1 MNEDGYTLA
10 ELISEFYKRHHR
22 ENSLDEMKIIESW
35 KSVVGGFIAAHTL
48 DLRITKGILYVKV
61 DADSFHTNR
70 SRTSRKAN
78 HQKSIRMPFIP
89 DFFNFGKRALPHI
102 FHTNA

>member
-10 ELISEFYKRHHR
+10 ELINEFYKRHHR
-22 ENSLDEMKIIESW
+22 EDSLDEMKIIESW

-61 DADSFHTNR
+61 DADSLRSELLYSKTILLRNINRVSGTNLL
-70 SRTSRKAN
+70 KD
-78 HQKSIRMPFIP
+78 IVI
-89 DFFNFGKRALPHI
+89 I
-102 FHTNA
+102 

>member
-10 ELISEFYKRHHR
+10 ELINEFYKRHNR

-35 KSVVGGFIAAHTL
+35 KSVVGGFIASHTL

-61 DADSFHTNR
+61 DADSLRSELMYSKTILLRNINR
-70 SRTSRKAN
+70 VSGTDLLKD
-78 HQKSIRMPFIP
+78 IVI
-89 DFFNFGKRALPHI
+89 I
-102 FHTNA
+102 

>member
-10 ELISEFYKRHHR
+10 ELINEFYKRHHR
-22 ENSLDEMKIIESW
+22 EDSLDEMKIIESW

-61 DADSFHTNR
+61 DADSLRSELLYSKTILLRNINR
-70 SRTSRKAN
+70 VSRTNLLKD
-78 HQKSIRMPFIP
+78 IVI
-89 DFFNFGKRALPHI
+89 I
-102 FHTNA
+102 

>member
-61 DADSFHTNR
+61 DADSLRNELMYSKTILLRNINR
-70 SRTSRKAN
+70 VSGTDLLKD
-78 HQKSIRMPFIP
+78 IVI
-89 DFFNFGKRALPHI
+89 I
-102 FHTNA
+102 

>member
-10 ELISEFYKRHHR
+10 ELINEFYKRHNR

-35 KSVVGGFIAAHTL
+35 KNVVGGFIAAHTL

-61 DADSFHTNR
+61 DADSLRNELMYSKTILLRNINRTTGTNLL
-70 SRTSRKAN
+70 KD
-78 HQKSIRMPFIP
+78 IVLI
-89 DFFNFGKRALPHI
+89 
-102 FHTNA
+102 

>member
-10 ELISEFYKRHHR
+10 ELINEFYKRHNR

-61 DADSFHTNR
+61 DADSLRSELMYSKTILLRNINRVSGTNLL
-70 SRTSRKAN
+70 KD
-78 HQKSIRMPFIP
+78 IVI
-89 DFFNFGKRALPHI
+89 I
-102 FHTNA
+102 

>member
-10 ELISEFYKRHHR
+10 ELINEFYRRHNR

-35 KSVVGGFIAAHTL
+35 KSIVGGFIAAHTL

-61 DADSFHTNR
+61 DADSLRNELMY
-70 SRTSRKAN
+70 S
-78 HQKSIRMPFIP
+78 KSILLRNI
-89 DFFNFGKRALPHI
+89 NRTTG
-102 FHTNA
+102 TNLLKDIVLI

>member
-61 DADSFHTNR
+61 DADSLRNELMYSKTILLRNINRVTGTNLL
-70 SRTSRKAN
+70 KD
-78 HQKSIRMPFIP
+78 IVI
-89 DFFNFGKRALPHI
+89 I
-102 FHTNA
+102 

>member
-61 DADSFHTNR
+61 DADSLRNELMYSKTILLRNINR
-70 SRTSRKAN
+70 VSGT
-78 HQKSIRMPFIP
+78 
-89 DFFNFGKRALPHI
+89 DFLKDI
-102 FHTNA
+102 VII

>member
-10 ELISEFYKRHHR
+10 ELINEFYKRHNR

-35 KSVVGGFIAAHTL
+35 RNVVGGFIASHTL

-61 DADSFHTNR
+61 DADSLRNELMYSKTILLRNINR
-70 SRTSRKAN
+70 VSGTDLLKD
-78 HQKSIRMPFIP
+78 IVI
-89 DFFNFGKRALPHI
+89 I
-102 FHTNA
+102 

>member
-10 ELISEFYKRHHR
+10 ELINEFYKRHNR
-22 ENSLDEMKIIESW
+22 ENTLDEMKIIESW

-61 DADSFHTNR
+61 DADSLRSELMYSKTILLININR
-70 SRTSRKAN
+70 VSGTDLLKD
-78 HQKSIRMPFIP
+78 IVI
-89 DFFNFGKRALPHI
+89 I
-102 FHTNA
+102 

>member
-35 KSVVGGFIAAHTL
+35 KNVVGGFIAAHTL

-61 DADSFHTNR
+61 DADSLRNELMYSKTILLRNINR
-70 SRTSRKAN
+70 VTGTDLLKD
-78 HQKSIRMPFIP
+78 IVI
-89 DFFNFGKRALPHI
+89 I
-102 FHTNA
+102 

>member
-10 ELISEFYKRHHR
+10 ELINEFYKRHNR
-22 ENSLDEMKIIESW
+22 ENTLDEMKIIESW

-61 DADSFHTNR
+61 DADSLRSELMYSKTILLRNINR
-70 SRTSRKAN
+70 VSGTDLLKD
-78 HQKSIRMPFIP
+78 IVI
-89 DFFNFGKRALPHI
+89 I
-102 FHTNA
+102 

>member
-10 ELISEFYKRHHR
+10 ELINEFYRRHNR

-61 DADSFHTNR
+61 DADSLRNELVYSKTILLRNINRVSGTNLL
-70 SRTSRKAN
+70 KD
-78 HQKSIRMPFIP
+78 IVLI
-89 DFFNFGKRALPHI
+89 
-102 FHTNA
+102 

>member
-10 ELISEFYKRHHR
+10 ELINEFYRRHNR

-61 DADSFHTNR
+61 DADSLRNELMY
-70 SRTSRKAN
+70 S
-78 HQKSIRMPFIP
+78 KSILLRNI
-89 DFFNFGKRALPHI
+89 NRTTG
-102 FHTNA
+102 TNLLKDIVLI

>member
-10 ELISEFYKRHHR
+10 ELINEFYRRHNR
-22 ENSLDEMKIIESW
+22 ESSLDEMKIIESW

-61 DADSFHTNR
+61 DADSLRNELMY
-70 SRTSRKAN
+70 S
-78 HQKSIRMPFIP
+78 KSILLRNI
-89 DFFNFGKRALPHI
+89 NRTTG
-102 FHTNA
+102 TNILKDIVLI

>member
-10 ELISEFYKRHHR
+10 ELISEFYKRHRR
-22 ENSLDEMKIIESW
+22 ENSLNEMKIIESW

-61 DADSFHTNR
+61 DADSLRNELMYSKTILLRNINR
-70 SRTSRKAN
+70 VSGTDILKD
-78 HQKSIRMPFIP
+78 IVVI
-89 DFFNFGKRALPHI
+89 
-102 FHTNA
+102 

>member
-22 ENSLDEMKIIESW
+22 ENSLDEIKIIESW

-61 DADSFHTNR
+61 DADSLRNELMYSKTILLRNINR
-70 SRTSRKAN
+70 VTGTDLLKD
-78 HQKSIRMPFIP
+78 IVI
-89 DFFNFGKRALPHI
+89 I
-102 FHTNA
+102 

>member
-61 DADSFHTNR
+61 DADSLRNELMYSKTILLRNINR
-70 SRTSRKAN
+70 VSGTDILKD
-78 HQKSIRMPFIP
+78 IVVI
-89 DFFNFGKRALPHI
+89 
-102 FHTNA
+102 